1 MNAELWDQFRNLL
14 SLQIHPSFGSYLEHL
29 DCHQMTD
36 SHWDLTLPDAATC
49 SRVETI
55 LGDKIREIASQ
66 VAGRVVTVSFN
77 YEGAPEIESRQPVP
91 GVLPF
96 VGGDAFST
104 VSNVDNNKAAFVPPQ
119 NWSKTQTSVIEAAE
133 PSNLNPNFT
142 FDTFVYGKSNDL
154 AYSAAQAVAEAP
166 GIKYPLLY
174 LYGGVGLGKTHLM
187 QAIGNVLQRKNLRVR
202 YITTEDFCNQLIEAI
217 RDKGTIA
224 FRERMRKNCDVLLL
238 DDIQFLAGREGT
250 MEEFFHTFN
259 ALQSAQKQVVMT
271 SDKCPEDITGLDE
284 RLRSRF
290 GGDLIADIQL
300 PDFETRMAILNK
312 KASREGIYLPPDVCE
327 YVASKVTSNI
337 RELAGYLQRIIA
349 ASYARHERIS
359 RQMAVQLIEPL
370 IKTQRV
376 QINIDAII
384 ERVCTYYGVSRDD
397 VMGKSRKAQFCRPRQ
412 IIQYI
417 AYNHTGLSY
426 PEIAKIFD
434 RDHTSI
440 MNSCDRIKKER
451 SSNTSFDYEVKKL
464 EEDLLR

>member
-1 MNAELWDQFRNLL
+1 MNAELWDQFRYSL
-14 SLQIHPSFGSYLEHL
+14 SQQIHPSFESYLEHL
-29 DCHQMTD
+29 ECRQMTET
-36 SHWDLTLPDAATC
+36 HWDLTLPDAATC
-49 SRVETI
+49 SRVETM
-55 LGDKIREIASQ
+55 LADKIREIASD
-66 VAGRVVTVSFN
+66 VAGHAVTISFN
-77 YEGAPEIESRQPVP
+77 YEGAPEIESRQPALKN
-91 GVLPF
+91 LPF
-96 VGGDAFST
+96 AGREDFRS
-104 VSNVDNNKAAFVPPQ
+104 VSNLEESTAAFVSSPTWKRPAQ
-119 NWSKTQTSVIEAAE
+119 IVEAE
-133 PSNLNPNFT
+133 QSNLNPNFT

-187 QAIGNVLQRKNLRVR
+187 QAIGNQLQRKNLRVR
-202 YITTEDFCNQLIEAI
+202 YITTEDFCNELVAAI
-217 RDKGTIA
+217 RDKGTVA

-238 DDIQFLAGREGT
+238 DDIQFLAGREQT

-259 ALQSAQKQVVMT
+259 ALQSAHKQVVMT
-271 SDKCPEDITGLDE
+271 SDKCPEEIKGLDE

-312 KASREGIYLPPDVCE
+312 KASREGVYLPRDVCE
-327 YVASKVTSNI
+327 YIASKVTSNI
-337 RELAGYLQRIIA
+337 RELEGYLKRIIA
-349 ASYARHERIS
+349 VSECRNERIS

-370 IKTQRV
+370 IRTQHV

-384 ERVCTYYGVSRDD
+384 ERVCKYYGVSRED

-412 IIQYI
+412 IIQFI
-417 AYNHTGLSY
+417 AYEHTGLSY

-434 RDHTSI
+434 RDHTSV

-451 SSNTSFDYEVKKL
+451 ASNSAFDYEVKKL